1 MPVFSLKNF
10 FGSKP
15 KQAKK
20 NNFSVVKNSPQI
32 SIDKVND
39 HKRRL
44 FLKSLGVLGLGA
56 LGATMLP
63 KKTHALVMGGTPAT
77 SVVGL
82 KDADNLRITPAKT
95 GQFPTTLTD
104 PGGNF
109 KIAISEAVVPVGL
122 KNVTG
127 TTINP
132 ATQETLAAL
141 ATATTT
147 LNTTSATLATEDSLI
162 LLRRIVKLLESN
174 AVVDTSRRQRIVV
187 DSGAITVSGSVT
199 VATIT
204 SLNQLAGVDSRWQ
217 IIDWS
222 RQSYNSSIRGNL
234 TFT

>member
-20 NNFSVVKNSPQI
+20 NTFLAVKNSPP
-32 SIDKVND
+32 SRLEKVDD

-44 FLKSLGVLGLGA
+44 FLKSLGVIGLGA
-56 LGATMLP
+56 LGATMFP
-63 KKTHALVMGGTPAT
+63 KKTSALVMGGTPAT

-82 KDADNLRITPAKT
+82 KDTDNLRMTPAKT
-95 GQFPTTLTD
+95 GQLPTALT
-104 PGGNF
+104 GSGNL
-109 KIAISEAVVPVGL
+109 KVAISEAVVPVGL
-122 KNVTG
+122 KNVAG

-141 ATATTT
+141 TTATTT

-174 AVVDTSRRQRIVV
+174 AVVDTNMRQRIVV

-222 RQSYNSSIRGNL
+222 KQAYNSGIRGNL